1 MKALFKKFPQSSFQ
15 YRNYPNGWKF
25 IDTIDSDEQAFNIV
39 AERED
44 QDFFPQDD
52 GTVLCCSGGEVFNPN
67 DPTRYYFGDF
77 DYHVVDLA
85 EINTVDDVDMILA
98 IDIERPWNHKEITDA
113 IPY

>member
-1 MKALFKKFPQSSFQ
+1 MKALFQKFPQNVSQ

-25 IDTIDSDEQAFNIV
+25 IETIDSDDQAFNIV

-44 QDFFPQDD
+44 QDFFPQDN

-77 DYHVVDLA
+77 DYHVVDLT
-85 EINTVDDVDMILA
+85 EISEGDHQHQSI
-98 IDIERPWNHKEITDA
+98 IQERPWNMDEIEA
-113 IPY
+113 IING